1 MHAAS
6 RLTVAVAAAVVAA
19 AVFAAA
25 ALGHAD
31 LLGTKPRAGA
41 TLGRSPQAFVLTF
54 DEAIEIDLVQL
65 QVQDASGRRAD
76 RGEPYNPGGREEQV
90 AVRLRPE
97 LDGAYIAGYRV
108 ISEDGHP
115 VGKRTLFR
123 VRPARP
129 PETRETPGVAQ
140 MGRGGGEQMGGGRG
154 AMEPAQGEH
163 AGALTGEVTDAAF
176 AVARGL
182 GYLAIALAI
191 GGSVFLMVVWLP
203 ALARHAGAGAGWRDA
218 STLFVSRLKRVV
230 FGAVLLGVVST
241 AAVIVLEAATVSG
254 ISFWAALDP
263 DALDPV
269 SDTRVVQAWGAR
281 LVLWLLF
288 GALLLFALRSR
299 RAPVLRRA
307 ALGAE
312 GVALG
317 PLPARPQRL
326 LLLLAV
332 LTLAL
337 TAPMAGHSVSH
348 SPEALLVFVDTA
360 HVLCISAWL
369 GGLVMLLIA
378 IPVAGRVPSA
388 RERTPLL
395 AEVVGRFSRMASI
408 VVAVLVLSGIVQA
421 VALVGSVPALYDTA
435 YGRLVLVKIGLLLA
449 LLSLGAY
456 NQRRSLPRLRRL
468 AAGGEEP
475 GGAATIL
482 RRAVAFEVA
491 FLLIV
496 LGVTSVLVAT
506 DPPSG

>member
-1 MHAAS
+1 MHAAF
-6 RLTVAVAAAVVAA
+6 RLAVAVAAALVVA
-19 AVFAAA
+19 AVFAAG

-31 LLGTKPRAGA
+31 LVGTKPRAGV
-41 TLGRSPQAFVLTF
+41 TLERSPHAFVLTF
-54 DEAIEIDLVQL
+54 DEAVEIDLVQL

-76 RGEPYNPGGREEQV
+76 RGEPYNPGGQEEQV

-97 LDGAYIAGYRV
+97 LDGAYVASYRV

-115 VGKRTLFR
+115 VAKRTPFR
-123 VRPARP
+123 VEP
-129 PETRETPGVAQ
+129 PKSPNSQETPGAGQ
-140 MGRGGGEQMGGGRG
+140 MERGGGEQMGGGRG
-154 AMEPAQGEH
+154 RMEPAQGEH
-163 AGALTGEVTDAAF
+163 VGGPTGDVTDVAF
-176 AVARGL
+176 AAARGL

-191 GGSVFLMVVWLP
+191 GGGVFLVVVWLP
-203 ALARHAGAGAGWRDA
+203 ALVRHAGAGAGWREA

-230 FGAVLLGVVST
+230 LGAVLLGVVAT
-241 AAVIVLEAATVSG
+241 AAAIVLEAATVSG
-254 ISFWAALDP
+254 ISFWAALDA
-263 DALDPV
+263 DALEPV
-269 SDTRVVQAWGAR
+269 SDTRVVEAWGAR
-281 LVLWLLF
+281 LMLWLLF
-288 GALLLFALRSR
+288 GGLLVLALRSR

-326 LLLLAV
+326 LLLFTVVA
-332 LTLAL
+332 LAL
-337 TAPMAGHSVSH
+337 TAPLAGHTATD
-348 SPEALLVFVDTA
+348 SPEGLLICVGTA
-360 HVLCISAWL
+360 HVLAMSAWL

-378 IPVAGRVPSA
+378 MPVAAGALSA

-395 AEVVGRFSRMASI
+395 AAVVGRFSRMASI

-421 VALVGSVPALYDTA
+421 VALVGSVPALYETA
-435 YGRLVLVKIGLLLA
+435 YGRLVLVKVGLLLA
-449 LLSLGAY
+449 LLTLGAY

-475 GGAATIL
+475 GRAATIL
-482 RRAVAFEVA
+482 RRAVAVEVA

-506 DPPSG
+506 EPPSG